1 MNRNINELNN
11 KLDNELNN
19 KLDNELNNK
28 LDNSI
33 ERRVDT
39 FVVNLPAYAASRK
52 PKYYKIGKHAKVE
65 KMTSDDY
72 ANIDKFPKGT
82 IFYYQYPEEGIKL
95 DI

>member
-1 MNRNINELNN
+1 MNKNINKLNN
-11 KLDNELNN
+11 KFN
-19 KLDNELNNK
+19 KLNK
-28 LDNSI
+28 TKLILIDKRDEPVI
-33 ERRVDT
+33 
-39 FVVNLPAYAASRK
+39 NLLTLKASRK
-52 PKYYKIGKHAKVE
+52 PKYYKIGKYAKVE